1 MWRGDGRVAR
11 CLAIAAL
18 ESCRCTE
25 GGGGAPTGVVPGP
38 VTATRN
44 VQEKTMQSYVAEYAS
59 ATRSSRL
66 EGQGLLVV
74 PCWKGKGCWSSQ
86 PGRAWLQPVTLG
98 ASPQVFQGNTVF
110 LRTDNWLRPAANIQ
124 AVRCN
129 AHLC

>member
-98 ASPQVFQGNTVF
+98 ASPPNPR
-110 LRTDNWLRPAANIQ
+110 RTAADGAPTPSALQ
-124 AVRCN
+124 SHARCC
-129 AHLC
+129 AIAG